1 MARAGAAFIEIVM
14 RKNLP
19 VFPHRRAGFAGAAA
33 LFPAEV
39 TIEISTPS
47 HVSGIQV
54 GWGRPEFS
62 GLLATKNGANE
73 AQ

>member
-1 MARAGAAFIEIVM
+1 M

-33 LFPAEV
+33 LFPAV
-39 TIEISTPS
+39 GIIEMSTPGRA
-47 HVSGIQV
+47 SGIQV

-62 GLLATKNGANE
+62 GLPATKKQGE
-73 AQ
+73 LG